1 MLPSRPSPSDWTP
14 LDKWS
19 TIRKVS
25 TAKPTCESTCEDIC
39 EIDGVLWKNRE
50 GWVDVRPSV
59 DLLENGRLWIEWK
72 GSGVA
77 YDLDQEEA
85 EWLSQT
91 LIDILKKS
99 AKPSEG

>member
-39 EIDGVLWKNRE
+39 EIDGVLWRNR
-50 GWVDVRPSV
+50 GIDVRPSV
-59 DLLENGRLWIEWK
+59 DLLDNGRLWLEWE
-72 GSGVA
+72 GTGIA
-77 YDLDQEEA
+77 YDLDQDEA
-85 EWLSQT
+85 EWLSQR
-91 LIDILKKS
+91 LMDIVKKS
-99 AKPSEG
+99 KGEV